1 MENNKKVC
9 KHFING
15 NCKNGSSCDFD
26 HIENICSH
34 HFFGMC
40 KFGDQCKLSHEYKL
54 KNKDNKNKKHK
65 QKIIKKNTESFEP
78 FFESGDMRIMI
89 GDGTKQNYDH
99 DIKTRDVVLVNNL
112 FGLEADTIY
121 TQLLNEIKNVGID
134 ESQLFKLWHGDTHMI
149 ADDHLKWKSKC
160 PTFNMVIEKIKS
172 YFQIDIKAT
181 RFNLF
186 RDSTDFKPY
195 HHDAAAIDAD
205 KAKKQNF
212 TVGVSFGET
221 RTASFEHAKTRTVID
236 VPLSSGSIYCFA
248 KDLNVEW
255 RHGIPQG
262 SLSGSLSGSLL
273 ESSPDTIKSGRIS
286 IIAWGWVDI
295 KE

>member
-9 KHFING
+9 KHFVNG
-15 NCKNGSSCDFD
+15 NCKNGSSCDFA

-34 HFFGMC
+34 HFFGTC
-40 KFGDQCKLSHEYKL
+40 KFGDQCKLSHDYKL
-54 KNKDNKNKKHK
+54 KNKDSKDNKNKKHK
-65 QKIIKKNTESFEP
+65 QKLIKKNTESFDP

-89 GDGTKQNYDH
+89 GDNTKQNYNH
-99 DIKTRDVVLVNNL
+99 DIKSRDVVLVNNL
-112 FGLEADTIY
+112 FGSESENIY
-121 TQLLNEIKNVGID
+121 SKLLDEIKNAGID
-134 ESQLFKLWHGDTHMI
+134 EAQLFKLWHGDTHMI

-160 PTFNMVIEKIKS
+160 PTFNMIIEKIKT

-181 RFNLF
+181 RFNWF

-195 HHDAAAIDAD
+195 HHDAAAVDAE

-212 TVGVSFGET
+212 TVGISFGAT

-236 VPLSSGSIYCFA
+236 IPLLNGSTYCFS
-248 KDLNVEW
+248 KDTNIEW
-255 RHGIPQG
+255 RHGIPQV
-262 SLSGSLSGSLL
+262 
-273 ESSPDTIKSGRIS
+273 SPSETSKGGRIS